1 MPGGMPF
8 SQPSS
13 VGDTRGDGGEVT
25 DGARDDDGVDVGSGA
40 VESSRDGVDH
50 KT

>member
-13 VGDTRGDGGEVT
+13 VGDTRGDG
-25 DGARDDDGVDVGSGA
+25 VDVGSGA

-50 KT
+50 KNLILQAVSLSVSL